1 MKELKV
7 SAINKGTVID
17 HIPAGRGLK
26 VLEILNLSE
35 DSTILVAINVRS
47 GKLGRKD
54 IIKVEGKILN
64 EEEVNKIA
72 LIAPTATVNIIEN
85 WEVME
90 KRKVEIPDEIIGIIE
105 CANPNC
111 ITHYEEVKPRFKVIS
126 KKPLKLRCHYCERT
140 MEEDIVLKH
149 LL

>member
-26 VLEILNLSE
+26 VLEILNLPE

-47 GKLGRKD
+47 EKLGKKD
-54 IIKVEGKILN
+54 IIKVEGKILS

-72 LIAPTATVNIIEN
+72 LIAPSATVNIIDN
-85 WEVME
+85 WEVVE
-90 KRKVEIPDEIIGIIE
+90 KRNVEVPDEIVGIIN

-111 ITHYEEVKPRFKVIS
+111 ITHYEEVKPKFKVIS
-126 KKPLKLRCHYCERT
+126 KRPLKLKCYYCERT
-140 MEEDIVLKH
+140 MEEDTVLKN

>member
-47 GKLGRKD
+47 RKLGRKD

-85 WEVME
+85 WEVTE

-111 ITHYEEVKPRFKVIS
+111 ITHYEKVKPKFKVVS
-126 KKPLKLRCHYCERT
+126 KKPLKLKCHYCERT